1 MITLHFNSL
10 SRLVLQPHEF
20 SWPLLPSPSDGE
32 PQVLGEP
39 SLSGCIHKTILPPPA
54 SAMKRFPPRVVIMKC
69 HRGNSWNIICACSLS
84 PHPASP
90 PTSLLTFWS
99 YVCCTRKTLLAP
111 LLPPDLQRGV
121 SVPHSH
127 CDKNRCLGIY
137 PCSLTAPWY
146 LVATLKTHQTP
157 SGVTAFTRTTRLLL
171 PNNPPVQ
178 WHYKEGFEA
187 VGTWSTVAIT
197 ITKRKLLKQSIIPHL
212 LSLLSS

>member
-1 MITLHFNSL
+1 MISYLFINVHPWNKGKEMMITLHFNSL

-146 LVATLKTHQTP
+146 LVATL
-157 SGVTAFTRTTRLLL
+157 
-171 PNNPPVQ
+171 NPPN
-178 WHYKEGFEA
+178 
-187 VGTWSTVAIT
+187 
-197 ITKRKLLKQSIIPHL
+197 SIGCYCIHQDYPP
-212 LSLLSS
+212 SSAK